1 MTYNFIRYDQDQ
13 QHLLPKSVTE
23 WVEDDSLEVFVSDV
37 IDYLDEEGRLEPF
50 YPEERDDGRGRPN
63 YHPVMLL
70 KVLVFGYAV
79 GVRSSRKLDRLLERD
94 VAFRFLA
101 ANQQPDFRTIADF
114 RKDHR
119 EAFAQ
124 LFVDIVQLCSAAGL
138 VDLGEVALDG
148 RRVQGDSALEANRTR
163 EQIEE
168 EIKEILDEAAVIDE
182 EEDEE
187 YGPDKRGD
195 ELPEELRDKDDRLER
210 LREAKAKLDA
220 EEQAM
225 KDEQA
230 EKIEERRQEEH
241 ETGQKK
247 RGRKPTPP
255 EDVELD
261 EDTKANVTDPESQT
275 LKTHDG
281 WKQGY
286 NGQVMVDCSTQLI
299 VAQHVTTDANDKQ
312 QLKPMLEE
320 CEETTDERPENVVAD
335 AGYWSEANA
344 ELQDEDD
351 DLELY
356 IATTKDWK
364 RRKELAEQ
372 GPPRGRIP
380 DDYGPKKLM
389 ERKLR
394 TKPGRRMYRQRSRT
408 VEPVFGQHVNRGCD
422 QFLLRGKRGAQAEWS
437 LFSATHNLLKL
448 WRAERASDGR
458 AVGDVIGS

>member
-1 MTYNFIRYDQDQ
+1 VSYNFIRYDQDQ
-13 QHLLPKSVTE
+13 QHLLPKSIDD
-23 WVEDDSLEVFVSDV
+23 WVEEDSLERFVSDV
-37 IDYLDEEGRLEPF
+37 IDYLDEEGRLDPF
-50 YPEERDDGRGRPN
+50 YPAERNDLRGRPQ

-79 GVRSSRKLDRLLERD
+79 GIRSSRKLDRLLERD

-101 ANQQPDFRTIADF
+101 ANQQPDFRTISDF

-119 EAFAQ
+119 DAFTQ
-124 LFVDIVQLCSAAGL
+124 LFVDIVQLCHAAGM
-138 VDLGEVALDG
+138 VDLGEVAIDG
-148 RRVQGDSALEANRTR
+148 RRVQGDSALSANRTR

-168 EIKEILDEAAVIDE
+168 EIQAILDEAAEIDE
-182 EEDEE
+182 QEDEE

-195 ELPEELRDKDDRLER
+195 ELPEELQDKQDRLDR
-210 LREAKAKLDA
+210 LREAKQQLDDR
-220 EEQAM
+220 EQQL

-230 EKIEERRQEEH
+230 EKIREREQEEEAAGH
-241 ETGQKK
+241 KK

-286 NGQVMVDCSTQLI
+286 NGQLMVDCSTQVI
-299 VAQHVTTDANDKQ
+299 VAQQVTTDANDKQ
-312 QLKPMLEE
+312 QLEPMLEK
-320 CEETTDERPENVVAD
+320 CEETNDERPENAIAD
-335 AGYWSEANA
+335 AGYWSEDYAG
-344 ELQDEDD
+344 LQDEQT
-351 DLELY
+351 ELY
-356 IATTKDWK
+356 IATTKDWN

-380 DDYGPKKLM
+380 DDYGAKEVM

-394 TKPGRRMYRQRSRT
+394 TKPGRRRYRKRART
-408 VEPVFGQHVNRGCD
+408 VESVFSQHVTSG
-422 QFLLRGKRGAQAEWS
+422 LLSTQA
-437 LFSATHNLLKL
+437 
-448 WRAERASDGR
+448 GR
-458 AVGDVIGS
+458 NHSR